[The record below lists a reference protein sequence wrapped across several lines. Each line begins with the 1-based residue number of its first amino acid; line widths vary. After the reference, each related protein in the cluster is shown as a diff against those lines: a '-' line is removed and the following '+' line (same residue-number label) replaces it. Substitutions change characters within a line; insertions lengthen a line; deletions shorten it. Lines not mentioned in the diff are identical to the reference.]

1 MKSRIGMILVIA
13 VFVASPITAW
23 LVYTGVIGY
32 EHEPGQGKNYGELVH
47 PARPLDN
54 FELANEKGERVTNK
68 LFDGQWTLLEITGAT
83 CVDNCRKN
91 IYKMRQVRLALG
103 KDAYRVQR
111 MILTSAPDNLTT
123 IMSDNPGTLLFSI
136 IEATSPMLRKFPDY
150 IEGDISSVSGRIY
163 IVDPLG
169 NLMMKYPEDADP
181 SKLLKDVRQ
190 LLKATWIR
198 PKT

>member
-23 LVYTGVIGY
+23 LVYTGVIDY
-32 EHEPGQGKNYGELVH
+32 KHEPGQGKNYGELVH

-54 FELANEKGERVTNK
+54 FKMADEEGEQVSNK
-68 LFDGQWTLLEITGAT
+68 LFDGQWTLLEIAGQP
-83 CVDNCRKN
+83 CIDNCRKN

-111 MILTSAPDNLTT
+111 MIVAEAADNLTT

-136 IEATSPMLRKFPDY
+136 IEATGPMLKKFPDY

-163 IVDPLG
+163 IIDPLG
-169 NLMMKYPEDADP
+169 NLMMKYPKNVDP

>member
-23 LVYTGVIGY
+23 LVYTGVIDY
-32 EHEPGQGKNYGELVH
+32 KHEPGQGNNYGKLVH

-54 FELANEKGERVTNK
+54 FELADEKGGRADKK
-68 LFDGQWTLLEITGAT
+68 LFDGLWTLLEIADTT
-83 CVDNCRKN
+83 CTDNCRKN

-103 KDAYRVQR
+103 KDAPRVQR
-111 MILTSAPDNLTT
+111 MILASTPDNLTT

-136 IEATSPMLRKFPDY
+136 IEATTPLLRKFPDY

-163 IVDPLG
+163 IIDPLG
-169 NLMMKYPEDADP
+169 NLMMMYPDDADP
-181 SKLLKDVRQ
+181 SKLLKDVRK